1 MICKMIGQSY
11 VKEDMVKQIY
21 DFYNKHGKIVVRD
34 LKITNN
40 LPTITGIIFI
50 WGSFQ
55 NCLKELG
62 IFKDNHCFNRK
73 CKTDEQMLDELK
85 EFAIEHLKTHLFL
98 PTYDEVDLC
107 KNTSSSGTYLSRFG
121 SLSNAYKLIGYSN
134 EFNRNRL
141 LEDMKKKYIECCKVY
156 NKTLN
161 SREITHLSKNGKMY
175 STEAVTENFGSLS
188 NFQRECGLIPTIIG
202 RSTNPEEA
210 LDLLAKLKDELGRVP
225 LRNDVD
231 ECEWMPSADY
241 YYLYFG
247 GHKEAL
253 NRIGLKTPK
262 TYESKSGVKCNSQY
276 ELKIANAL
284 EKYNVSYE
292 KEVQYK
298 TVIPDFPKAY
308 RFDFAIEKDDVK
320 YYIEFFGII
329 GVHSYEEKT
338 KEKIELC
345 RNNSINLISLFP
357 EDIYSKS
364 YDDVYNLIMDKCKEL
379 KDQFNI

>member
-1 MICKMIGQSY
+1 MIGQSY
-11 VKEDMVKQIY
+11 VKEDIVKQIY
-21 DFYNKHGKIVVRD
+21 DFYSEHGKIVVRD
-34 LKITNN
+34 LGRANN
-40 LPTITGIIFI
+40 LPNITAIIFI

-62 IFKDNHCFNRK
+62 LFKDNHCFNRE
-73 CKTDEQMLDELK
+73 CKTDKQMLNELK
-85 EFAIEHLKTHLFL
+85 EFTIEHLKTHLFL
-98 PTYDEVDLC
+98 PTGDEIDSC
-107 KNTSSSGTYLSRFG
+107 KDISNSGTYIDRFD
-121 SLSNAYKLIGYSN
+121 SLSNAYGLIGYSDS
-134 EFNRNRL
+134 FNHNRL
-141 LEDMKKKYIECCKVY
+141 LNDIKDKYIKCCKTY
-156 NKTLN
+156 GKTLN
-161 SREITHLSKNGKMY
+161 SREVDRLSKNREMY
-175 STEAVTENFGSLS
+175 ATATIIHNFGSLS
-188 NFQRECGLIPTIIG
+188 NFQRECGLVPTSIG
-202 RSTNPEEA
+202 RSTSPEEA

-225 LRNDVD
+225 LKNDVD
-231 ECEWMPSADY
+231 KCKWLPSADY

-253 NRIGLKTPK
+253 NRIGLKIPK

-284 EKYNVSYE
+284 EKHNVSYE

-320 YYIEFFGII
+320 YYIEFFGIT

-338 KEKIELC
+338 REKIELC